1 MAALVLTG
9 RKGGEEGGVD
19 CLRACGEEAEV
30 LLWLVWRGCA
40 GGAGGE
46 GREVAGMAVV
56 CMRQMS
62 AGVALEGCCRMKKWR
77 ARCKDS
83 LMKRPP

>member
-1 MAALVLTG
+1 VAALVLAE
-9 RKGGEEGGVD
+9 RKGGKEGGAV
-19 CLRACGEEAEV
+19 CLRACEEEAEA
-30 LLWLVWRGCA
+30 LLWLWRGCA
-40 GGAGGE
+40 GGDGGE

-83 LMKRPP
+83 LMRRQP